1 VSDDTPHFN
10 DPRHWHD
17 RAEEARILAEQM
29 NDDLS
34 RTMML
39 RPAEDY
45 DKLAA
50 RALVRLA
57 DKAAG

>member
-1 VSDDTPHFN
+1 MSDDTPHFN

-29 NDDLS
+29 SDDLS
-34 RTMML
+34 MKMML
-39 RPAEDY
+39 RIAEDY